1 MEREKKYRETEVNW
15 GKTNIGRKIEK
26 IMLSRDCATP
36 CCVTTADV
44 IYYVANLAYLNN
56 LLI

>member
-36 CCVTTADV
+36 
-44 IYYVANLAYLNN
+44 
-56 LLI
+56 